1 MVVIMIYKVW
11 NVPKYVLIFFIMILA
26 SLDGVLI
33 SSLFKNLID
42 LASQDNPQ
50 EFLQLIYVI
59 LLIYAIV
66 LLSNYIYN
74 RMKYQ
79 FVFDVNLYIK
89 KKIMQNFLLQDSI
102 AYSEAEVK
110 KETISFFMNDLKLLE
125 TNYIIPFFDMYLYFF
140 YAFTAFVY
148 SFFIDSVVALIFLAF
163 SLIPSIV
170 PVLFKKVLADRTKN
184 WSALNQD
191 YTETLSETIESSEEI
206 KEFHTE
212 TIFIKRFFSRVFE
225 TEKSFLMLNNMQS
238 LSVLVIGSISILCY
252 IFPLAIGGYFV
263 MSQQTSLSNLIAVFF
278 ASNRII
284 TPVKLAINIYNQ
296 FNSVKTIREKVEE
309 VLQKNITMS
318 QQTYLPIEK
327 ISIKSGNV
335 SLGGNLIL
343 KDIQLELTNKDKV
356 LVVGESGAGKSILL
370 NLVKGNLPL
379 DEGDYIIEPK
389 NSNLNMAYQKDF
401 IFKDSLSFNILFS
414 NELVSE
420 ELNNIFE
427 IDNKFPK
434 MIDYQ
439 GKNLSGG
446 QIKRI
451 NLARILSHGNSLLLD
466 EPFQGLSTKQSSS
479 IETYLLEHT
488 EFLMLSTHVFH
499 EENLPKYSTYIVVE
513 NKTITVYKEFSEFK
527 KTNYYQQNIHRI

>member
-11 NVPKYVLIFFIMILA
+11 NVPKYVLIFFIIILA

-50 EFLQLIYVI
+50 EFLQLICVI

-79 FVFDVNLYIK
+79 FVFDANLYIK
-89 KKIMQNFLLQDSI
+89 QKIMQNFLLQDSRS
-102 AYSEAEVK
+102 YSEAEVK

-125 TNYIIPFFDMYLYFF
+125 TNYIIPFFDMYLYIF

-148 SFFIDSVVALIFLAF
+148 SFFIDSALAVIFLAF

-184 WSALNQD
+184 WSNLNQD
-191 YTETLSETIESSEEI
+191 YTETLNETIESSEEI

-212 TIFIKRFFSRVFE
+212 TIFIKRFFSRALE

-238 LSVLVIGSISILCY
+238 LSILVIGCISILCY

-309 VLQKNITMS
+309 VLQKDITKS
-318 QQTYLPIEK
+318 QKKYLPVEK

-343 KDIQLELTNKDKV
+343 KNIQLDLTNKDKV

-370 NLVKGNLPL
+370 NLVKGNILL

-389 NSNLNMAYQKDF
+389 NSILNIAYQKDF

-420 ELNNIFE
+420 DLNNIFE

-451 NLARILSHGNSLLLD
+451 NLARILSHGSRLLLD

-479 IETYLLEHT
+479 IEKYLLKHT
-488 EFLMLSTHVFH
+488 DFLMISSHVLH
-499 EENLPKYSTYIVVE
+499 EENLSKYSKYIVVE
-513 NKTITVYKEFSEFK
+513 NKTITVYKELSEFK
-527 KTNYYQQNIHRI
+527 KTNYYQQNNHRI

>member
-50 EFLQLIYVI
+50 EFLQLICVI

-79 FVFDVNLYIK
+79 FVFDANLYIK
-89 KKIMQNFLLQDSI
+89 QKIMQNFLLQDSRS
-102 AYSEAEVK
+102 YSEAEVK

-125 TNYIIPFFDMYLYFF
+125 TNYIIPFFDMYLYIF

-148 SFFIDSVVALIFLAF
+148 SFFIDSALAVIFLAF

-184 WSALNQD
+184 WSNLNQD
-191 YTETLSETIESSEEI
+191 YTETLNETIESSEEI

-212 TIFIKRFFSRVFE
+212 TIFIKRFFSRALE

-238 LSVLVIGSISILCY
+238 LSILVIGCISILCY
-252 IFPLAIGGYFV
+252 IFPLVIGGYFV

-309 VLQKNITMS
+309 VLQKDITKS
-318 QQTYLPIEK
+318 QQKYLP
-327 ISIKSGNV
+327 V
-335 SLGGNLIL
+335 
-343 KDIQLELTNKDKV
+343 
-356 LVVGESGAGKSILL
+356 
-370 NLVKGNLPL
+370 
-379 DEGDYIIEPK
+379 
-389 NSNLNMAYQKDF
+389 
-401 IFKDSLSFNILFS
+401 
-414 NELVSE
+414 
-420 ELNNIFE
+420 
-427 IDNKFPK
+427 
-434 MIDYQ
+434 
-439 GKNLSGG
+439 
-446 QIKRI
+446 
-451 NLARILSHGNSLLLD
+451 
-466 EPFQGLSTKQSSS
+466 
-479 IETYLLEHT
+479 
-488 EFLMLSTHVFH
+488 
-499 EENLPKYSTYIVVE
+499 
-513 NKTITVYKEFSEFK
+513 
-527 KTNYYQQNIHRI
+527 

>member
-1 MVVIMIYKVW
+1 MIYKVW

-50 EFLQLIYVI
+50 EFLQLICVI

-79 FVFDVNLYIK
+79 FVFDANLYIK
-89 KKIMQNFLLQDSI
+89 KKIMQNFLLQDSR

-125 TNYIIPFFDMYLYFF
+125 TNYIISFFDMYLYFF

-184 WSALNQD
+184 WSTLNQD

-225 TEKSFLMLNNMQS
+225 TEKSFLILNNMQS

-263 MSQQTSLSNLIAVFF
+263 MSQQT
-278 ASNRII
+278 
-284 TPVKLAINIYNQ
+284 
-296 FNSVKTIREKVEE
+296 
-309 VLQKNITMS
+309 
-318 QQTYLPIEK
+318 YLPIEK

-335 SLGGNLIL
+335 LLGGNLIL

-499 EENLPKYSTYIVVE
+499 EENLPKYSMYIVVE

>member
-11 NVPKYVLIFFIMILA
+11 NVPKYVLIFFIIILA

-50 EFLQLIYVI
+50 EFLQLICVI

-79 FVFDVNLYIK
+79 FVFDANLYIK
-89 KKIMQNFLLQDSI
+89 QKIMQNFLLQDSRS
-102 AYSEAEVK
+102 YSEAEVK

-125 TNYIIPFFDMYLYFF
+125 TNYIIPFFDMYLYIF

-148 SFFIDSVVALIFLAF
+148 SFFIDSALAVIFLAF

-184 WSALNQD
+184 WSNLNQD
-191 YTETLSETIESSEEI
+191 YTETLNETIESSEEI

-212 TIFIKRFFSRVFE
+212 TIFIKRFFSRALE

-238 LSVLVIGSISILCY
+238 LSILVIGNIL
-252 IFPLAIGGYFV
+252 
-263 MSQQTSLSNLIAVFF
+263 
-278 ASNRII
+278 
-284 TPVKLAINIYNQ
+284 
-296 FNSVKTIREKVEE
+296 
-309 VLQKNITMS
+309 
-318 QQTYLPIEK
+318 
-327 ISIKSGNV
+327 
-335 SLGGNLIL
+335 
-343 KDIQLELTNKDKV
+343 
-356 LVVGESGAGKSILL
+356 
-370 NLVKGNLPL
+370 L

-389 NSNLNMAYQKDF
+389 NSILNIAYQKDF

-420 ELNNIFE
+420 DLNNIFE

-451 NLARILSHGNSLLLD
+451 NLARILSHGSRLLLD

-479 IETYLLEHT
+479 IEKYLLKHT
-488 EFLMLSTHVFH
+488 DFLMISSHVLH
-499 EENLPKYSTYIVVE
+499 EENLSKYSKYIVVE
-513 NKTITVYKEFSEFK
+513 NKTITVYKELSEFK
-527 KTNYYQQNIHRI
+527 KTNYYQQNNHRI

>member
-1 MVVIMIYKVW
+1 MIYKVW
-11 NVPKYVLIFFIMILA
+11 NVSKYLLIFFIMILA

-42 LASQDNPQ
+42 LTSQDNSQ
-50 EFLQLIYVI
+50 DFMKLIISI

-79 FVFDVNLYIK
+79 FVFDANLYIK
-89 KKIMQNFLLQDSI
+89 QKIMQNFLLQDSRS
-102 AYSEAEVK
+102 YSEAEVK

-125 TNYIIPFFDMYLYFF
+125 TNYIIPFFDMYLYIF

-148 SFFIDSVVALIFLAF
+148 SFFIDSALAFIFLAF

-184 WSALNQD
+184 WSNLNQD
-191 YTETLSETIESSEEI
+191 YTETLNETIESSEEI

-212 TIFIKRFFSRVFE
+212 TIFIKRFFSRVLE
-225 TEKSFLMLNNMQS
+225 TEKSFLMFNNMQS

-296 FNSVKTIREKVEE
+296 FNSVKTVREKVEE
-309 VLQKNITMS
+309 VLQKDITKS
-318 QQTYLPIEK
+318 QKKYLPVEK

-343 KDIQLELTNKDKV
+343 KNIQLDLTNKDKV

-370 NLVKGNLPL
+370 NLVKGNILL

-499 EENLPKYSTYIVVE
+499 EENLPKYSMYIVVE

>member
-1 MVVIMIYKVW
+1 MIYKVW

-50 EFLQLIYVI
+50 EFLQLICVI

-79 FVFDVNLYIK
+79 FVFDANLYIK
-89 KKIMQNFLLQDSI
+89 KKIMQNFLLQDSR

-125 TNYIIPFFDMYLYFF
+125 TNYIIPFFDMYLYIF

-148 SFFIDSVVALIFLAF
+148 SFFIDSALAFIFLAF

-184 WSALNQD
+184 WSNLNQD
-191 YTETLSETIESSEEI
+191 YTETLNETIESSEEI

-212 TIFIKRFFSRVFE
+212 TIFIKRFFSRALE
-225 TEKSFLMLNNMQS
+225 TEKSFFMLNNMQS
-238 LSVLVIGSISILCY
+238 LSILVIGCISILCY

-309 VLQKNITMS
+309 VLQKDITKY
-318 QQTYLPIEK
+318 QQKYLPVEK

-343 KDIQLELTNKDKV
+343 KNIQLDLTNKDKV

-370 NLVKGNLPL
+370 NLVKGNIPL
-379 DEGDYIIEPK
+379 NEGDYIIEPK
-389 NSNLNMAYQKDF
+389 NSILNIAYQKDF

-420 ELNNIFE
+420 DLNNIFE

-451 NLARILSHGNSLLLD
+451 NLARILSHGSSLLLD

-479 IETYLLEHT
+479 IEKYLLKHT
-488 EFLMLSTHVFH
+488 DFLMISSHVLH
-499 EENLPKYSTYIVVE
+499 EENLSKYSKYIVVE
-513 NKTITVYKEFSEFK
+513 NKTITVYKELSEFK
-527 KTNYYQQNIHRI
+527 KTNYYQQNNHRI

>member
-1 MVVIMIYKVW
+1 MIYKVW

-50 EFLQLIYVI
+50 EFLQLICVI

-79 FVFDVNLYIK
+79 FVFDANLYIK
-89 KKIMQNFLLQDSI
+89 KKIMQNFLLQDSR

-125 TNYIIPFFDMYLYFF
+125 TNYIISFFDMYLYFF

-184 WSALNQD
+184 WSTLNQD

-225 TEKSFLMLNNMQS
+225 TEKSFLILNNMQS

-284 TPVKLAINIYNQ
+284 TPVKLVINIYN
-296 FNSVKTIREKVEE
+296 
-309 VLQKNITMS
+309 
-318 QQTYLPIEK
+318 
-327 ISIKSGNV
+327 
-335 SLGGNLIL
+335 
-343 KDIQLELTNKDKV
+343 
-356 LVVGESGAGKSILL
+356 
-370 NLVKGNLPL
+370 
-379 DEGDYIIEPK
+379 
-389 NSNLNMAYQKDF
+389 
-401 IFKDSLSFNILFS
+401 
-414 NELVSE
+414 
-420 ELNNIFE
+420 
-427 IDNKFPK
+427 
-434 MIDYQ
+434 
-439 GKNLSGG
+439 
-446 QIKRI
+446 
-451 NLARILSHGNSLLLD
+451 
-466 EPFQGLSTKQSSS
+466 PF
-479 IETYLLEHT
+479 
-488 EFLMLSTHVFH
+488 
-499 EENLPKYSTYIVVE
+499 
-513 NKTITVYKEFSEFK
+513 
-527 KTNYYQQNIHRI
+527 

>member
-1 MVVIMIYKVW
+1 MIYKVW

-50 EFLQLIYVI
+50 EFLQLICVI

-79 FVFDVNLYIK
+79 FVFDANLYIK
-89 KKIMQNFLLQDSI
+89 QKIMQNFLLQDSR

-184 WSALNQD
+184 WSTLNQD

-212 TIFIKRFFSRVFE
+212 IIFIKRFFSRVFE

-379 DEGDYIIEPK
+379 DEGDYIIEPN

-401 IFKDSLSFNILFS
+401 IFKDSLNFNILFS

-451 NLARILSHGNSLLLD
+451 NLARILSHRNSLLLD

>member
-1 MVVIMIYKVW
+1 MIYKVW
-11 NVPKYVLIFFIMILA
+11 NVSKYLLIFFIMILA

-42 LASQDNPQ
+42 LTSQDNSQ
-50 EFLQLIYVI
+50 DFMKLIISI

-79 FVFDVNLYIK
+79 FIFDANLYIK
-89 KKIMQNFLLQDSI
+89 QKIMQNFLLQDSRS
-102 AYSEAEVK
+102 YSEAEVK

-125 TNYIIPFFDMYLYFF
+125 TNYIIPFFDMYLYIF

-148 SFFIDSVVALIFLAF
+148 SFFIDSALAFIFLAF

-184 WSALNQD
+184 WSNLNQD
-191 YTETLSETIESSEEI
+191 YTETLNETIESSEEI

-212 TIFIKRFFSRVFE
+212 IIFIKRFFSRALE

-238 LSVLVIGSISILCY
+238 LSILVIGCISILCY

-309 VLQKNITMS
+309 VLQKDITKS
-318 QQTYLPIEK
+318 QQKYLPVEK

-343 KDIQLELTNKDKV
+343 KNIQLDLTNKDKV

-370 NLVKGNLPL
+370 NLVKGNIPL

-389 NSNLNMAYQKDF
+389 NSILNIAYQKDF

-420 ELNNIFE
+420 DLNNIFE

-451 NLARILSHGNSLLLD
+451 NLARILSHGSSLLLD

-479 IETYLLEHT
+479 IEKYLLKHT
-488 EFLMLSTHVFH
+488 DFLMISSHVLH
-499 EENLPKYSTYIVVE
+499 EENLSKYSKYIVVE
-513 NKTITVYKEFSEFK
+513 NKTITVYKELSEFK
-527 KTNYYQQNIHRI
+527 KTNYYQQNNHRI

>member
-1 MVVIMIYKVW
+1 M
-11 NVPKYVLIFFIMILA
+11 
-26 SLDGVLI
+26 
-33 SSLFKNLID
+33 
-42 LASQDNPQ
+42 
-50 EFLQLIYVI
+50 
-59 LLIYAIV
+59 
-66 LLSNYIYN
+66 
-74 RMKYQ
+74 
-79 FVFDVNLYIK
+79 
-89 KKIMQNFLLQDSI
+89 
-102 AYSEAEVK
+102 
-110 KETISFFMNDLKLLE
+110 
-125 TNYIIPFFDMYLYFF
+125 
-140 YAFTAFVY
+140 
-148 SFFIDSVVALIFLAF
+148 
-163 SLIPSIV
+163 
-170 PVLFKKVLADRTKN
+170 FKKVLADRTKN
-184 WSALNQD
+184 WSNLNQD
-191 YTETLSETIESSEEI
+191 YTETLNETIESSEEI

-212 TIFIKRFFSRVFE
+212 TIFIKRFFSRALE

-238 LSVLVIGSISILCY
+238 LSILVIGCISILCY

-309 VLQKNITMS
+309 VLQKDITKS
-318 QQTYLPIEK
+318 QKKYLPVEK

-343 KDIQLELTNKDKV
+343 KNIQLDLTNKDKV

-370 NLVKGNLPL
+370 NLVKGNILL

-389 NSNLNMAYQKDF
+389 NSILNIAYQKDF

-420 ELNNIFE
+420 DLNNIFE

-451 NLARILSHGNSLLLD
+451 NLARILSHGGSLLLD

-479 IETYLLEHT
+479 IEKYLLKHT
-488 EFLMLSTHVFH
+488 DFLMISSHVLH
-499 EENLPKYSTYIVVE
+499 EENLSKYSKYIVVE
-513 NKTITVYKEFSEFK
+513 NKTITVYKELSEFK

>member
-11 NVPKYVLIFFIMILA
+11 NVPKYVLIFFIIILA

-42 LASQDNPQ
+42 LASQDNSQ
-50 EFLQLIYVI
+50 DFMKLIISI

-79 FVFDVNLYIK
+79 FVFDANLYIK
-89 KKIMQNFLLQDSI
+89 QKIMQNFLLQDSRS
-102 AYSEAEVK
+102 YSEAEVK

-125 TNYIIPFFDMYLYFF
+125 TNYIIPFFDMYLYIF

-148 SFFIDSVVALIFLAF
+148 SFFIDSALAVIFLAF

-184 WSALNQD
+184 WSNLNQD
-191 YTETLSETIESSEEI
+191 YTETLNETIESSEEI

-212 TIFIKRFFSRVFE
+212 TIFIKRFFSRALE

-238 LSVLVIGSISILCY
+238 LSILVIGCISILCY

-263 MSQQTSLSNLIAVFF
+263 MLQQTSLSNLIAVFF

-309 VLQKNITMS
+309 VLQKDITKS
-318 QQTYLPIEK
+318 QQKYLPVEK

-343 KDIQLELTNKDKV
+343 KNIQLDLTNKDKV

-370 NLVKGNLPL
+370 NLVKGNILL

-389 NSNLNMAYQKDF
+389 NSILNIAYQKDF

-420 ELNNIFE
+420 DLNNIFE

-451 NLARILSHGNSLLLD
+451 NLARILSHGSRLLLD

-479 IETYLLEHT
+479 IEKYLLKHT
-488 EFLMLSTHVFH
+488 DFLMISSHVLH
-499 EENLPKYSTYIVVE
+499 EENLSKYSKYIVVE
-513 NKTITVYKEFSEFK
+513 NKTITVYKELSEFK

>member
-50 EFLQLIYVI
+50 EFLQLICVI

-79 FVFDVNLYIK
+79 FVFDANLYIK
-89 KKIMQNFLLQDSI
+89 QKIMQNFLLQDSRS
-102 AYSEAEVK
+102 YSEAEVK

-125 TNYIIPFFDMYLYFF
+125 TNYIIPFFDMYLYIF

-148 SFFIDSVVALIFLAF
+148 SFFIDSALAVIFLAF

-184 WSALNQD
+184 WSNLNQD
-191 YTETLSETIESSEEI
+191 YTETLNETIESSEEI

-212 TIFIKRFFSRVFE
+212 TIFIKRFFSRALE

-238 LSVLVIGSISILCY
+238 LSILVIGCISILCY

-309 VLQKNITMS
+309 VLQKDITKS
-318 QQTYLPIEK
+318 QQKYLPVEK

-499 EENLPKYSTYIVVE
+499 EENLPKYSMYIVVE